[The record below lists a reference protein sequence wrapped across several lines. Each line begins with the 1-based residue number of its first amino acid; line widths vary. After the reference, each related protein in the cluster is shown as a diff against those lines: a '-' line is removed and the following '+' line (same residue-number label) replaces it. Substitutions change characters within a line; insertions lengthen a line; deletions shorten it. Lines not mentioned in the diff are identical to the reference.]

1 MTTNYDLANIR
12 ILLLHGFSER
22 ELRELCIDVDHFR
35 PVSHELSEFMGKSEI
50 VARLLAFAVRRLLL
64 EDLLI
69 WAQVANPVM
78 FTQHEPYRTPLR
90 GSQPAPA
97 FGSRLPVKILFLAA
111 NPAGT
116 TRLQLDREARSI
128 QEAIEGAPLHG
139 SFEFK
144 SVGAMRMEDL
154 QRNLMGYQPTVVHL
168 SGHGNE
174 DGLLLED
181 DRGHSRALSSSRLE
195 EIFALLKDSIHLVVL
210 NTSSSAEQATSIA
223 RHVEFVVGIP
233 DEFADES
240 AILFSSS
247 FYRAL
252 AHGRDIRNAFG
263 LACLELDSTARTPI
277 LAVRAGQ

>member
-1 MTTNYDLANIR
+1 MTTNYDLASIR
-12 ILLLHGFSER
+12 ILLLHGFSDR
-22 ELRELCIDVDHFR
+22 ELRDLCIDVDHFR

-50 VARLLAFAVRRLLL
+50 VARLLAFAVRRLLV

-69 WAQVANPVM
+69 WAQAANPIM
-78 FTQHEPYRTPLR
+78 FAQHEPYRAPGL
-90 GSQPAPA
+90 SAQPAVTFA
-97 FGSRLPVKILFLAA
+97 SRLPVKILFLAA
-111 NPAGT
+111 NPANT
-116 TRLQLDREARSI
+116 TRLRLDREARSI

-174 DGLLLED
+174 TGLLLED
-181 DRGHSRALSSSRLE
+181 DRGHSRALTSSQLE

-210 NTSSSAEQATSIA
+210 NTCFSAEQANSIA

-233 DEFADES
+233 DDFADES
-240 AILFSSS
+240 AILFSRS

-263 LACLELDSTARTPI
+263 LACLELDSTLPKPI
-277 LAVRAGQ
+277 LAVRNGQ